1 MKYRTIFGLL
11 ALFWLAACGKDSPA
25 AGPDDSAVETVAS
38 TEQLPR
44 YDSQGVIVT
53 LDGQILTLDHG
64 GASAA
69 GLKPGR
75 DGFIVRLEDGRVL
88 YADFPR
94 AVPATLGVARQADG
108 SDGFRAG
115 LAESGATLVDL
126 CTSDDPATE
135 GSLELRAT
143 ARARNGYLD
152 LIDGTLRVRFA
163 GCDARFAGVRQG
175 DLELVVELPRR

>member
-1 MKYRTIFGLL
+1 MQSRLLVVALGL
-11 ALFWLAACGKDSPA
+11 ALAGCGPRDLTASVFVDGAPVA
-25 AGPDDSAVETVAS
+25 VRSVVPSA
-38 TEQLPR
+38 QL
-44 YDSQGVIVT
+44 
-53 LDGQILTLDHG
+53 
-64 GASAA
+64 
-69 GLKPGR
+69 GR
-75 DGFIVRLEDGRVL
+75 DGFIVRFEDGRVL

-94 AVPATLGVARQADG
+94 AVPATLGVAREADG

-115 LAESGATLVDL
+115 LSESGATLIDL

-163 GCDARFAGVRQG
+163 GCDASYEGVPQG

>member
-75 DGFIVRLEDGRVL
+75 DGFKV
-88 YADFPR
+88 YAD
-94 AVPATLGVARQADG
+94 VVADAPLAPG
-108 SDGFRAG
+108 SRVSFAFKRTPQGLE
-115 LAESGATLVDL
+115 LAELKAQ
-126 CTSDDPATE
+126 P
-135 GSLELRAT
+135 
-143 ARARNGYLD
+143 
-152 LIDGTLRVRFA
+152 
-163 GCDARFAGVRQG
+163 
-175 DLELVVELPRR
+175 

>member
-1 MKYRTIFGLL
+1 MESRFVVAVLGL
-11 ALFWLAACGKDSPA
+11 ALAGCGPRDLTASLFVDGAPV
-25 AGPDDSAVETVAS
+25 PVRSVVPSA
-38 TEQLPR
+38 QL
-44 YDSQGVIVT
+44 
-53 LDGQILTLDHG
+53 
-64 GASAA
+64 
-69 GLKPGR
+69 GR

-94 AVPATLGVARQADG
+94 AVTATLGVARQADG
-108 SDGFRAG
+108 ADGFRAG
-115 LAESGATLVDL
+115 LSESGVTLVDL
-126 CTSDDPATE
+126 CTSGDPATE